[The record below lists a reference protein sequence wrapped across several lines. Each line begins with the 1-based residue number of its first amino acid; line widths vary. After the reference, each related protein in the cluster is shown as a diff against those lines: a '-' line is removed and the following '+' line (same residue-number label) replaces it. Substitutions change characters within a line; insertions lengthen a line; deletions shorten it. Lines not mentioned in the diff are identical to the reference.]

1 MIRTDLARINESLS
15 TVENE
20 MTDSV
25 WTVAFS
31 IIMIGSILG
40 NSLVLW
46 AVLGRNNTMLKSDG
60 FSMFK
65 KQERGDIRLDLV
77 NSILSRW

>member
-77 NSILSRW
+77 NSILSR